1 MNIKLAFKNIE
12 DNFSDFGI
20 RCNTDNIKNK
30 DIIENKIKIVH
41 HDHCLEKNNIIA
53 YICRECNLQIKND
66 NSIILKSICDIFKND
81 VSLNCIGNSCES
93 FKMIDFKFKKI
104 KYSLKLLDMCN
115 FIKGSLSELSKNLND
130 KDKFIT
136 KGHFSDNFELLN
148 EKTCFPY
155 EFITKENIYNENL
168 PSIENFYSSLKLDGI
183 SKEDYDKT
191 LEIYKKLNCKNIKEY
206 LDIYLKLDICLQADI
221 FNVFRN
227 TIWNKF
233 EIDCSKYITSCS
245 LSLDLMLK
253 YTGVKI
259 ELIRD
264 ISIFDFV
271 NSSILG
277 GICIASQNIKNDK
290 NGIISS
296 CDVCSLYPYV
306 MTQNL
311 PIGNYRFIKYFN
323 RNRYLDSDYSSV
335 LNCEV
340 YTADKVKNN
349 FILKQFPA
357 LISKTSI
364 KYNDLSEFQ
373 RKNLKENYKSSE
385 KLITHLGYDKNCY
398 ISFEMYAMMISLGY
412 EIIIKKVFEYKHS
425 NFMKPYIDFLFEK
438 KSYYKKNNDIGMSN
452 IFKILANSLFGVMMT
467 RCEKF
472 KDFKIVT
479 KESQVDKQIKKPN
492 FSCRNIINENL
503 TILEMEKT
511 SVTYNYPISI
521 GSIILQNSKVHM
533 FNYLYKIYPRLFG
546 DYKVLYMDTDSIYPK
561 LNISHDEYLKILEEN
576 KDLFGKFIGLNEPE
590 CINNPIEEFISLSS
604 KCYSYICKNDIEN
617 NKNKLKNNIVHSKG
631 IANSYKNKYIDH
643 TLFKKTL
650 LENMKPDK
658 ISFNNIS
665 VKNQQIKAN
674 KIVKNNVESLN
685 DKRYISDIYTNIPHS
700 LYIE

>member
-1 MNIKLAFKNIE
+1 MYFFNGMK
-12 DNFSDFGI
+12 
-20 RCNTDNIKNK
+20 
-30 DIIENKIKIVH
+30 
-41 HDHCLEKNNIIA
+41 
-53 YICRECNLQIKND
+53 YD
-66 NSIILKSICDIFKND
+66 NSIILKSICNIFKND
-81 VSLNCIGNSCES
+81 INLNVIENNCES
-93 FKMIDFKFKKI
+93 FKMIYLKFKKI

-115 FIKGSLSELSKNLND
+115 FIKGSLSKLSENLND
-130 KDKFIT
+130 KNKIIT
-136 KGHFSDNFELLN
+136 REHFSDNFELLN

-168 PSIENFYSSLKLDGI
+168 PSIENFYSSLKLEGV
-183 SKEDYDKT
+183 SEKNYHKT
-191 LEIYKKLNCKNIKEY
+191 LDIYKKLKCKNIKEY
-206 LDIYLKLDICLQADI
+206 LDIYFKLDICLQADI

-253 YTGVKI
+253 YTGIKI

-264 ISIFDFV
+264 VSIFDFV
-271 NSSILG
+271 DSSILG
-277 GICIASQNIKNDK
+277 GICIASQNIADDK

-296 CDVCSLYPYV
+296 CDIVSLYPYIK
-306 MTQNL
+306 TKKL

-323 RNRYLDSDYSSV
+323 RDRYLNSDYSCL
-335 LNCEV
+335 LNVEI
-340 YTADKVKNN
+340 YTTDKVRNN
-349 FILKQFPA
+349 SILKQFPA

-373 RKNLKENYKSSE
+373 RKNLKENYKSSD

-398 ISFEMYAMMISLGY
+398 ISFEVYEMMISLGY
-412 EIIIKKVFEYKHS
+412 KIVFNKILEYKHS

-438 KSYYKKNNDIGMSN
+438 KSYKKIGNIEMSN
-452 IFKILANSLFGVMMT
+452 TFKILANSLFSVMMT

-472 KDFKIVT
+472 KDFKIVN

-511 SVTYNYPISI
+511 FVVYNYPILI

-546 DYKVLYMDTDSIYPK
+546 DYKIAYMDTDSIYAK

-576 KDLFGKFIGLNEPE
+576 NDLFGEENIGQMEPE
-590 CINNPIEEFISLSS
+590 RLDNPIKEFISLSS
-604 KCYSYICKNDIEN
+604 KCYSYICKKDIEN
-617 NKNKLKNNIVHSKG
+617 NKNKLKNNIVHTKG
-631 IANSYKNKYIDH
+631 ILDSYKNKYIDH
-643 TLFKKTL
+643 FLFKK
-650 LENMKPDK
+650 
-658 ISFNNIS
+658 
-665 VKNQQIKAN
+665 
-674 KIVKNNVESLN
+674 
-685 DKRYISDIYTNIPHS
+685 H
-700 LYIE
+700 